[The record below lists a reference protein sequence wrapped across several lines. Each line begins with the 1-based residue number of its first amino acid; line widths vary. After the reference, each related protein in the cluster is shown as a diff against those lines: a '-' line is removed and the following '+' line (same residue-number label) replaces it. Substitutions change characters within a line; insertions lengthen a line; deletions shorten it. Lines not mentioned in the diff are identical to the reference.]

1 MTPGI
6 IAVSIS
12 AIPIAVALILFW
24 QICTE
29 IGRDN
34 SFCHKNASR
43 LTGIGFCALVDT
55 GYCAVGTVTL
65 EIMVGSPIWVTGL
78 MVCTVGLSIALAAF
92 LLSHLVLRLAVQG
105 PANSLQ
111 GGEAHR
117 LSLVGLQDG
126 QVGDGHVHLLGELAE
141 GARRRGGINE
151 KDAQGSFYLELFGSG
166 EGG

>member
-1 MTPGI
+1 MKRIGLVRTLKGTILFLTVMAAFFYIVAFPQRILELGEQLDAGVSWLVTPGI
-6 IAVSIS
+6 I

-92 LLSHLVLRLAVQG
+92 LLSHLVLKA
-105 PANSLQ
+105 A
-111 GGEAHR
+111 
-117 LSLVGLQDG
+117 DMK
-126 QVGDGHVHLLGELAE
+126 AE
-141 GARRRGGINE
+141 NDLTI
-151 KDAQGSFYLELFGSG
+151 
-166 EGG
+166 

>member
-1 MTPGI
+1 MKRLGLVRTLKGTILFLAVMAAVCYIGIFPGTIREMGAQNAGTAWLVTPGI

-12 AIPIAVALILFW
+12 AAPIAIALVLFW

-65 EIMVGSPIWVTGL
+65 EIMVGSPIWVTGM
-78 MVCTVGLSIALAAF
+78 MVCTVGLAIALAAS
-92 LLSHLVLRLAVQG
+92 LLSHLVLKA
-105 PANSLQ
+105 A
-111 GGEAHR
+111 
-117 LSLVGLQDG
+117 DMK
-126 QVGDGHVHLLGELAE
+126 AE
-141 GARRRGGINE
+141 NDLTI
-151 KDAQGSFYLELFGSG
+151 
-166 EGG
+166 